1 MIVFRYHYLVFSF
14 MQDEETE
21 LELPFTEEE
30 LQVGIRAKLLRI
42 RISFI

>member
-1 MIVFRYHYLVFSF
+1 

-30 LQVGIRAKLLRI
+30 LQVGGNTCQSIRQSTGFLQ
-42 RISFI
+42 